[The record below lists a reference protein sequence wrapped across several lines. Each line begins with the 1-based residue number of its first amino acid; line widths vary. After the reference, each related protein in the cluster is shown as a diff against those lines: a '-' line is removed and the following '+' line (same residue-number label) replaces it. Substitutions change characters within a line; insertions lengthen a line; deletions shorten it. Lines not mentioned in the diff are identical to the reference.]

1 MALLNPEMG
10 ISGQEALADL
20 SDVLNEIRPEEANE
34 KKTNIVTDEIEEKD
48 VAIQM
53 LAVFIDE
60 LGFAFAEYVE
70 PASRVLLSLTKYTAN
85 DSIRQTCVSAL
96 PGLIKC
102 AKQAGGVITQN
113 LHNMARAFNGNILE
127 AMKEETETDVLISQT
142 SAVKEILN
150 EMGPN
155 FLSQQEV
162 DFLGDRSITI
172 IKKSLE
178 RIKEL
183 EEIKQEEAEDE
194 DDQLDAEDLNLIKDE
209 GNNEYDLQIAAAEL
223 IGSLFKNAPTMV
235 TAIVQTLRSTTLN
248 EAFTSEVQKR
258 KKFGLFILDDMVE
271 HLGPN
276 YFAPADYA
284 VIV

>member
-1 MALLNPEMG
+1 M
-10 ISGQEALADL
+10 

-96 PGLIKC
+96 PGLVKC
-102 AKQAGGVITQN
+102 AKQAGGVTQN
-113 LHNMARAFNGNILE
+113 LHNMARVFNSNILD

-142 SAVKEILN
+142 NAVKEILN
-150 EMGPN
+150 EMGQG
-155 FLSQQEV
+155 FLSQEEV
-162 DFLGDRSITI
+162 DFLGERSITI
-172 IKKSLE
+172 INKSLQ

-183 EEIKQEEAEDE
+183 EELKREEVEDE
-194 DDQLDAEDLNLIKDE
+194 DDKLD
-209 GNNEYDLQIAAAEL
+209 
-223 IGSLFKNAPTMV
+223 
-235 TAIVQTLRSTTLN
+235 
-248 EAFTSEVQKR
+248 
-258 KKFGLFILDDMVE
+258 
-271 HLGPN
+271 
-276 YFAPADYA
+276 
-284 VIV
+284 